1 MKSSSSSS
9 GRTVKART
17 MNRSHHGATAREAH
31 VHPKPAPSKAHK
43 LKIDAIDDGI
53 AFEVHVVPRSPR
65 NEIDGIHGDRLRVR
79 VNVPPVEGAANHA
92 VCTLIARIFGV
103 APRQVSIIRGMV
115 SRMKRIHVAGI
126 EEAKAREALAV

>member
-1 MKSSSSSS
+1 MNSSQSS
-9 GRTVKART
+9 GAARKDD
-17 MNRSHHGATAREAH
+17 
-31 VHPKPAPSKAHK
+31 VHPKSTPSNAHK
-43 LKIDAIDDGI
+43 LKIDPVDDGI

-92 VCTLIARIFGV
+92 VCTLIARVFGV
-103 APRQVSIIRGMV
+103 APRQVSIVRGLV

-126 EEAKAREALAV
+126 EEAQARQALAV

>member
-9 GRTVKART
+9 GRTGKAKT
-17 MNRSHHGATAREAH
+17 MDRSHHGATARKAE
-31 VHPKPAPSKAHK
+31 VHSKPAPSNSHK
-43 LKIDAIDDGI
+43 LKIDAVNDGI
-53 AFEVHVVPRSPR
+53 AFEVHVVPRSAR

-92 VCTLIARIFGV
+92 VCTLLAKIFGV
-103 APRQVSIIRGMV
+103 APGQVSIIRGLV

>member
-1 MKSSSSSS
+1 
-9 GRTVKART
+9 
-17 MNRSHHGATAREAH
+17 MNRSHHGGAARQVE
-31 VHPKPAPSKAHK
+31 PSQKPAPSNAHK
-43 LKIDAIDDGI
+43 LKIDSVDDGI

-65 NEIDGIHGDRLRVR
+65 NEIAGIHGDRLRVR

-92 VCTLIARIFGV
+92 VCTLIAKILGV

-126 EEAKAREALAV
+126 EEPKAREALAV

>member
-1 MKSSSSSS
+1 MDQSRHA
-9 GRTVKART
+9 GAAR
-17 MNRSHHGATAREAH
+17 RVEVPS
-31 VHPKPAPSKAHK
+31 KPAPSNAHK
-43 LKIDAIDDGI
+43 LKIDKVDDGI

-103 APRQVSIIRGMV
+103 APTQVSIIRGLV

-126 EEAKAREALAV
+126 EEARAREALAV

>member
-1 MKSSSSSS
+1 MDQSRHA
-9 GRTVKART
+9 GAAR
-17 MNRSHHGATAREAH
+17 RAEVPS
-31 VHPKPAPSKAHK
+31 KPAPSNAHK
-43 LKIDAIDDGI
+43 LKIDQVENGI

-92 VCTLIARIFGV
+92 VCTLIARVFGV
-103 APRQVSIIRGMV
+103 APTQVSIIRGLV

-126 EEAKAREALAV
+126 EETKAREALAV